1 MFIHMYAIN
10 PAMLIVNYWYGCNV
24 QVMFR
29 QGRLAA
35 KRKYEWSTRQCTS
48 LTVSIDIAFWK
59 KARVLQQLSEVTI
72 VEALLPPGKICSLKQ
87 AIL

>member
-1 MFIHMYAIN
+1 MFAIN
-10 PAMLIVNYWYGCNV
+10 PVIQIVNFWYDCKCA
-24 QVMFR
+24 R

-48 LTVSIDIAFWK
+48 LTVSIDIALWK
-59 KARVLQQLSEVTI
+59 KARVSHLLQQLSEVTI